1 MLYSDIEQIFNDG
14 HKELIA
20 TLVDGSTMNLRL
32 FKGQYDDI
40 GYFDKGSSRHGQY
53 LKYLVDQ
60 IKSVKIKTHKQDKLS
75 GLDAEIDNLKK
86 FKKAYTEKLH
96 PNLWSNLRDGYTKLN
111 IEKFIEFF
119 KENSDGVESYWHYLK
134 EYADLNNIHI
144 ITENNYKI
152 TTIKSNAPKGYW
164 SSSQYD
170 DCINN
175 IKKHL
180 DNKEEFS
187 YYWRSNY
194 DVSVSGKLCEDG
206 IYKAW
211 FSLEYK
217 GCGNGHYYLLINE
230 NQAIF
235 AEDD

>member
-1 MLYSDIEQIFNDG
+1 MLYSDIEQIFDEG

-20 TLVDGSTMNLRL
+20 TLVDGSIMNLRL
-32 FKGQYDDI
+32 FKGQSGDL
-40 GYFDKGSSRHGQY
+40 GYLNKGSSRRGQY
-53 LKYLVDQ
+53 LKYLVSQ
-60 IKSVKIKTHKQDKLS
+60 IESVKIKKQIKKLS

-96 PNLWSNLRDGYTKLN
+96 PNLWSDLREGYTKLN

-119 KENSDGVESYWHYLK
+119 EKNNDGIQSQWHYLR
-134 EYADLNNIHI
+134 EYANLNNIHI
-144 ITENNYKI
+144 ITENNYKT

-164 SSSQYD
+164 RDPQYD
-170 DCINN
+170 ACIEN

-180 DNKEEFS
+180 DNKETFN
-187 YYWRSNY
+187 YYWQSNY

-206 IYKAW
+206 VYRAW
-211 FSLEYK
+211 FSLEYR